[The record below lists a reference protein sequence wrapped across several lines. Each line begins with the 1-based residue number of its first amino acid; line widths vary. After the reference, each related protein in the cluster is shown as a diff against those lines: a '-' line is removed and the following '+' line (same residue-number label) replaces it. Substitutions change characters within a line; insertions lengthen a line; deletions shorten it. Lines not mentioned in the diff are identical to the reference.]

1 MTREEK
7 AVVIKE
13 LQEKFANASG
23 FYITDAGGMSVESIN
38 SFRRLCFEKGIEY
51 KVAKNSLIKKALEQ
65 QEADYTTFFE
75 SNALKGFS
83 GIMFAGEAVSEPAK
97 LLKKFQKDGN
107 EKPELKGASLDSA
120 FYIGADQLEALSKIK
135 SKEEMIAELVGL
147 LQSPGRNLVSAL
159 QSSGSKLASVL
170 KALSDKEEAA

>member
-7 AVVIKE
+7 AVVIEE
-13 LQEKFANASG
+13 LKGKFSEATG
-23 FYITDAGGMSVESIN
+23 FYITDAGGMTVEGIN

-51 KVAKNSLIKKALEQ
+51 RVAKNSLIKKALEQ
-65 QEADYTTFFE
+65 QEADYTDLFE
-75 SNALKGFS
+75 SDMLKEFS
-83 GIMFAGEAVSEPAK
+83 GIMFAGESVSEPAK

-107 EKPELKGASLDSA
+107 EKPALKGASVDAAIYVGAEQLD
-120 FYIGADQLEALSKIK
+120 ALSKIK

-159 QSSGSKLASVL
+159 QSGGSKLASVL
-170 KALSDKEEAA
+170 KTLSDKEEAA